1 VIDELFAQL
10 DDDYFTLYTASQIAA
25 HVLLLAAV
33 DDQHPVQVR
42 VIAHSDTSADM
53 LVAAYDLFGEFSII
67 TGLIAAYGLNI
78 RGGQVF
84 SYHRGPERVAPW
96 GATPGGRIVDVF
108 TVEYAAEH
116 PFDHTAQALFTVQLT
131 TLIQLLRQGKLQEAR
146 ASLNY
151 QIIDTMR
158 LSPQAFSAHLVP
170 VEITLDNDASAD
182 WTVVH
187 IHADDTPAFL

>member
-1 VIDELFAQL
+1 VQPSSETAPLPNRQTLRQDVTQRCPDVPLQVIDELFAQL
-10 DDDYFTLYTASQIAA
+10 DDDYFTLYTAPQIAA

-42 VIAHSDTSADM
+42 VIARSDTSADM

-67 TGLIAAYGLNI
+67 TGLIAAYSLNI

-116 PFDHTAQALFTVQLT
+116 PTHHACSTAAP
-131 TLIQLLRQGKLQEAR
+131 GEA
-146 ASLNY
+146 AGG
-151 QIIDTMR
+151 TC
-158 LSPQAFSAHLVP
+158 
-170 VEITLDNDASAD
+170 
-182 WTVVH
+182 
-187 IHADDTPAFL
+187 